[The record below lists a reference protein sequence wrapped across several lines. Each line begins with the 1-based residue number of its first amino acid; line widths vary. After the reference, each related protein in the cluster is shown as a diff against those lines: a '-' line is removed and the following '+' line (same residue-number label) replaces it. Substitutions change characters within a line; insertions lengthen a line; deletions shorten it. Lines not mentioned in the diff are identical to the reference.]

1 MVEAAARE
9 ILRRYEATTV
19 RLELDADFDLL
30 GLDSLDLIELVG
42 LAEEVSGQVVA
53 NEVLGELRTF
63 RQLLAVLYP
72 TENITQLDLG

>member
-19 RLELDADFDLL
+19 RLGLDVDFDLL